1 MVSFYRHHNHPPPFP
16 HINFENYT
24 AHEAARKK
32 KRERWSFKGEERSYF
47 IPIGRKIPNQPID
60 FSFQFEGNRSA
71 SSSSSPLP
79 YFPTEPQESRNE
91 RSRFV
96 SRRRHAS
103 NVSCIKII
111 LILVFEGGET
121 ERSWLSAEY
130 IYIYILAILRFSI
143 GGRVTLISY
152 DHRKTSCV
160 SLFQSGGGGN
170 RPLLV

>member
-1 MVSFYRHHNHPPPFP
+1 MVSFHRHHNHPPPFS

-130 IYIYILAILRFSI
+130 IYIYIYILAILRFSS
-143 GGRVTLISY
+143 VEE
-152 DHRKTSCV
+152 
-160 SLFQSGGGGN
+160 
-170 RPLLV
+170 